1 MVLTT
6 IILWDLACDADD
18 HVRDLEDRVSADE
31 RIQWIV
37 VDGSECFVV
46 DAANHSTVRD
56 ALVRG
61 ERKPPEAVGLNAAVR
76 AAKGRNLVFSDRIRQ
91 ELMEMLPELE
101 TFLAANQ
108 SVIGVVRG
116 VDGGIRGSLER
127 HLRGFSG
134 CSSLPALFAGNGIVC
149 ARRSIFSARE
159 AFSSNVPRSLVWS
172 DLVFSH
178 LAHGGKSSGSRI
190 VRFWSNAAFLPGTE
204 QDEIRP
210 GHGPSP
216 ADWGC
221 YVEAKDRIE
230 FHLTRNLVERVLR
243 GGLEPAEELDLL
255 GRIEAIFQCCA
266 ELVPARRTLS
276 YLAEAKA

>member
-6 IILWDLACDADD
+6 IILWDLACDATTTCAIW
-18 HVRDLEDRVSADE
+18 RTVS
-31 RIQWIV
+31 RRTSGFN
-37 VDGSECFVV
+37 GSSSME
-46 DAANHSTVRD
+46 ANASWWTRRTTRRCGTRCSRR
-56 ALVRG
+56 A
-61 ERKPPEAVGLNAAVR
+61 ETPEAVGLNAAVR
-76 AAKGRNLVFSDRIRQ
+76 AAKGRNLVLFGQD
-91 ELMEMLPELE
+91 P
-101 TFLAANQ
+101 A
-108 SVIGVVRG
+108 G
-116 VDGGIRGSLER
+116 VDGDAPGTRDLPRGEPVGDR
-127 HLRGFSG
+127 CRARGGWRHPRIPGAHLRGFSG

-266 ELVPARRTLS
+266 ELVPARRTCPI
-276 YLAEAKA
+276 